1 MKKQKMKITMKTL
14 GIALS
19 VIALN
24 TVSYGQ
30 KKNETSAAVEFKNKY
45 QMAVATGDFETA
57 KKSLI
62 SAKEF
67 VDLAAEHVDTKDSQK
82 TMWLKGEI
90 YANFMILGMQTQD
103 TSFMK
108 IGGEDAIDQS
118 ISAFKHGF
126 TLGKKYQADIQNS
139 VYQKA
144 AMMNGMASMLYKA
157 EQYPAA
163 AEVYETIAKY
173 SDAVNELDSVSI
185 YNASLCY
192 EKSEMHEKAA
202 VGYEKLAA
210 VNYKGTSSAVAASR
224 AYRNAGN
231 VAKAK
236 EIINSAREKN
246 GTDRELLLELVNTNI
261 EAGDAAGAEKALN
274 DAIATDPNNK
284 QLYYTIGTIYID
296 LKDNAKAEESLNKA
310 LSIDPDYID
319 AQYQLGAHLVTWAG
333 DLKTEANDLKF
344 GDPNYNKLLQQSE
357 DTYKRAMIPLEKYIV
372 AFPDDKAVLNILFQL
387 HRNLGNSEKA
397 IEYKKRAEGIE

>member
-1 MKKQKMKITMKTL
+1 MKITMKTL

-19 VIALN
+19 VIASN

-126 TLGKKYQADIQNS
+126 TLGKKYQADI
-139 VYQKA
+139 
-144 AMMNGMASMLYKA
+144 
-157 EQYPAA
+157 
-163 AEVYETIAKY
+163 
-173 SDAVNELDSVSI
+173 
-185 YNASLCY
+185 
-192 EKSEMHEKAA
+192 
-202 VGYEKLAA
+202 
-210 VNYKGTSSAVAASR
+210 
-224 AYRNAGN
+224 
-231 VAKAK
+231 
-236 EIINSAREKN
+236 
-246 GTDRELLLELVNTNI
+246 
-261 EAGDAAGAEKALN
+261 
-274 DAIATDPNNK
+274 
-284 QLYYTIGTIYID
+284 
-296 LKDNAKAEESLNKA
+296 
-310 LSIDPDYID
+310 
-319 AQYQLGAHLVTWAG
+319 
-333 DLKTEANDLKF
+333 
-344 GDPNYNKLLQQSE
+344 
-357 DTYKRAMIPLEKYIV
+357 
-372 AFPDDKAVLNILFQL
+372 
-387 HRNLGNSEKA
+387 
-397 IEYKKRAEGIE
+397 